1 MNLVQFLAALAAQI
15 AALTERIDA
24 MTSLGMTDAEALA
37 FGELKAQVAG
47 MSEQIGGLQSGIQ
60 SLGQAVATN
69 AEAVTGANARIDAL
83 AATIDTASGDAAER
97 LEALAADVATLKEG
111 VGDLSGLPALPTP

>member
-24 MTSLGMTDAEALA
+24 MTTMGMTDAEAMA
-37 FGELKAQVAG
+37 FADLKAQVAG
-47 MSEQIGGLQSGIQ
+47 MSEQIGGLQSAIQ

>member
-24 MTSLGMTDAEALA
+24 MTTMGMTDAEAMA
-37 FGELKAQVAG
+37 FADLKAQVATLA
-47 MSEQIGGLQSGIQ
+47 EQVTGLHSAIQ